1 MQFSGQ
7 LCSATILACVMCCLP
22 GTIVGQAVKVTQR
35 GIGPNLGPSSLSIS
49 ASPSALSFNLIAKGE
64 TVGNSPI
71 NITTSYSGL
80 TMSGN
85 LNLYAFFM
93 SSTAALAGNLST
105 TSIPSSAVSGQM
117 TTGLPTTYIAFTQTS
132 PVGGAGA
139 SLRLVSQHV
148 LAGAASSRTDVLSL
162 KIDLTN
168 LPQLPADTYT
178 GTLILQAQAP

>member
-1 MQFSGQ
+1 MRFSGQ
-7 LCSATILACVMCCLP
+7 LCSATIFAWATCCLP
-22 GTIVGQAVKVTQR
+22 GATVCQAVKVIQR
-35 GIGPNLGPSSLSIS
+35 GATPNIGPSSLSVS
-49 ASPSALSFNLIAKGE
+49 ASPPALSFNLIAKGE
-64 TVGNSPI
+64 AVGNSPI
-71 NITTSYSGL
+71 NITTSYSGV

-85 LNLYAFFM
+85 LNLYAFFI

-105 TSIPSSAVSGQM
+105 AAIPSSAVSGQM

-139 SLRLVSQHV
+139 SLKLISQHV
-148 LAGAASSRTDVLSL
+148 LAGAGSSRTDVLNL

-168 LPQLPADTYT
+168 IPQLPADIYT

>member
-1 MQFSGQ
+1 MRFSGQ
-7 LCSATILACVMCCLP
+7 FCSATIFAWVMCCLP
-22 GTIVGQAVKVTQR
+22 NAIVSQAVKVIQR
-35 GIGPNLGPSSLSIS
+35 GATPNIGPGTLSIS

-64 TVGNSPI
+64 AVGNSPI

-85 LNLYAFFM
+85 LNLYAFFV

-105 TSIPSSAVSGQM
+105 AAIPSSAVSGQM

-132 PVGGAGA
+132 PVGGPGA
-139 SLRLVSQHV
+139 SLKLISQHV
-148 LAGAASSRTDVLSL
+148 LAGAGSNRTDVLSL

-168 LPQLPADTYT
+168 VPQLPADTYT